1 MVGSKVTGEIQALG
15 QEEGIVIKGF
25 VSEEELKELYSAC
38 KLVVVPLRYG
48 AGVKGKVVEAI
59 YHGAPIVTTSTG
71 AEGIP
76 FVESVLEIADEPE
89 AFADRVAELYNDNGR
104 CQELCR
110 RTQDYIKKNFSMDGA
125 WKVSDED
132 FRV

>member
-1 MVGSKVTGEIQALG
+1 M
-15 QEEGIVIKGF
+15 
-25 VSEEELKELYSAC
+25 
-38 KLVVVPLRYG
+38 
-48 AGVKGKVVEAI
+48 
-59 YHGAPIVTTSTG
+59 TTSTG

-125 WKVSDED
+125 WKVIDED